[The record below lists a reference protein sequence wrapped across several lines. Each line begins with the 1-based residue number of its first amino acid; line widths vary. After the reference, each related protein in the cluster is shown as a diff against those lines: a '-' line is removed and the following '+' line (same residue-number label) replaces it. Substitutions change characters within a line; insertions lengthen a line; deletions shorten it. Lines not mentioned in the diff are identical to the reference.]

1 MFFVYYQGGM
11 THPTIITV
19 ISTFPETLQPYCETS
34 ILKRAQQ
41 SKRLRV
47 VFFNPR
53 DFASDKHR
61 KTDDIPYG
69 GGPGMVMKAEPILKS
84 VTAAIQ
90 KHKTKKTKIIIFSPH
105 GKQFTNRYAQTLAKK
120 YEHIVLIAGRYEGI
134 DARVR
139 KVLRAE
145 EVSVG
150 PYVLT
155 GGEIPAL
162 VIIDAVAR
170 QINGVLGTRESLEE
184 CRVASRDV
192 YTRPETLS
200 WKGKR
205 HTVPAVLRSGDHAK
219 IDKWRKDTHNR

>member
-1 MFFVYYQGGM
+1 MAQ
-11 THPTIITV
+11 PTVISV
-19 ISTFPETLQPYCETS
+19 ISTFPETMQPYCEAS

-41 SKRLRV
+41 SKKLRV
-47 VFFNPR
+47 SFLNPR
-53 DFASDKHR
+53 AHASDKHH

-84 VTAAIQ
+84 VAAAMR
-90 KHKTKKTKIIIFSPH
+90 KHKTKKTKVIIFSPH

-120 YEHIVLIAGRYEGI
+120 YGHIILIAGRYEGI
-134 DARVR
+134 DARVQ
-139 KVLRAE
+139 KILHAE

-170 QINGVLGTRESLEE
+170 QINGVLGSRESLEE
-184 CRVASRDV
+184 CRIASQDV
-192 YTRPETLS
+192 YTRPETLV

-205 HTVPAVLRSGDHAK
+205 HTVPAVLRSGNHAK